1 MIVSHVRII
10 RVVCTRREKLAT
22 TGFSRTHP
30 PRSPHSS
37 HQQPNSTKFDT
48 NSLATLETVANPT
61 KVDTRKSNAAKN
73 HLLKV
78 LVAV

>member
-10 RVVCTRREKLAT
+10 RAVCIRREKLAT

-37 HQQPNSTKFDT
+37 HQQPNSTKIDT
-48 NSLATLETVANPT
+48 SWYFILLFST
-61 KVDTRKSNAAKN
+61 TRPWPAFGRRA
-73 HLLKV
+73 
-78 LVAV
+78 